1 MKELFNPELR
11 AYILVDESNRV
22 RSIRHSDEYWES
34 PEGGAQA
41 TAIAYLK
48 SFAKTYEIPTAKF
61 DNLSTRVSYMDP
73 REQAEDYRL
82 GEEKFQFDAG
92 TFGFYQTQHNI
103 PVWRKGLKVTVKSGP
118 SRVVGSVD
126 SSLPNVDA
134 KLPSR
139 RVLETFRKAMQAAN
153 VQSVGH
159 RANLSNTHLTA
170 TMREADDEAGE
181 GTSDFMAKIIKP
193 AEDGEAATIER
204 MRMIRGRFWIYRYDA
219 RDRVG
224 FDPHDNPNPETDTN
238 PSRSPGRRGGGE
250 VHDHHE
256 ALPFALPPVPDKIK
270 DNSDYVVAELTFE
283 VVTANSK
290 HVWRVLIEVE
300 TGAILYVEPMFA
312 HVNGFV
318 FETDPITKTGNTALD
333 SASNIATLNLQRD
346 DVTLQNLDAPVGG
359 TQSLSGTWAEVGQV
373 EGANIVPPTES
384 TGTDFDYDAR
394 TNDFASTSGY
404 FHVDRIF
411 RTIADLGFNVTT
423 YMANTNF
430 PVPVDIR
437 CFDNINA
444 HCVGDGM
451 GGIGHVGYG
460 LMDTTDTTN
469 PLGRACDPRVHLH
482 EVLGHGILYEAV
494 DSANMDFSHS
504 AGDAL
509 SLIYFDPDSQ
519 CKGVDGTDVN
529 KPGDLRFTYVPWH
542 PSLNRRADRDV
553 ADGWAWGGSRDNG
566 GYGAE
571 EILLTTLFGF
581 YRSIGGDHPSLG
593 RREFASRMAMYLILR
608 SIGDLTPASDPAQ
621 ARDFATQ
628 MMTTDQLNWTSEG
641 VFGGAYSKVVRWVF
655 EQQGEYQTPLVSV
668 GGTGDG
674 NVDTAGDAPSV
685 DVYIDDGRAGGYEFQ
700 HVHWHCPN
708 VWNRRNPDGIHA
720 HEEAAIGETNYMYC
734 KIKNRGGNQA
744 QNVVVRGF
752 HTKPGA
758 GLNWP
763 ADFDPLATAEIDVGT
778 VNASDTEEIVVGPFE
793 WTPNVNTYGH
803 DCILMVASADG
814 DAANIDNFTAGETIP
829 EWRLVPNDNNIG
841 QRNVNLVPG
850 GGGEAGLMAGLD
862 GISFFVG
869 NPNPARGKVTF
880 DIKLP
885 DFLIKRGWRLK
896 IDSGREGLVLKSGA
910 RREVFIRLSPGEDF
924 THDELEATAV
934 QEIQIEVLLN
944 DNPVGGMNYRL
955 DPAIVKPFNAR
966 HTGKPSL
973 SPDTHGSKDDDC
985 TKQAQRLA
993 DCLGI
998 RQDVEGVC
1006 VKEIIIGLKVKPGDC
1021 C

>member
-1 MKELFNPELR
+1 MKELYKSDLR
-11 AYILVDESNRV
+11 AYVLVDDANKV
-22 RSIRHSDEYWES
+22 RSIRHSDEYWDS

-48 SFAKTYEIPTAKF
+48 SFADTYEIPTAKF
-61 DNLSTRVSYMDP
+61 DNLSTKVSYMDP
-73 REQAEDYRL
+73 QEQAEDYRL
-82 GEEKFQFDAG
+82 GEEKMQFDAG

-126 SSLPNVDA
+126 TSLPNVDA

-139 RVLETFRKAMQAAN
+139 QALDTFRKAMQAAN
-153 VQSVGH
+153 VKSVNQ
-159 RANLSNTHLTA
+159 RASISNSDLTA
-170 TMREADDEAGE
+170 AAGETDSEVAE
-181 GTSDFMAKIIKP
+181 GTSDFMAKIITP
-193 AEDGEAATIER
+193 VQDGEAATFKSTR
-204 MRMIRGRFWIYRYDA
+204 LIRGRFWIYRYDA
-219 RDRVG
+219 KNRVG
-224 FDPHDNPNPETDTN
+224 FDPHDNPNPETDTK
-238 PSRSPGRRGGGE
+238 PSRAPRQRRGGE
-250 VHDHHE
+250 VHGQE
-256 ALPFALPPVPDKIK
+256 ALPFNLPSVPDKIK
-270 DNSDYVVAELTFE
+270 DGGDYVVAELTFA
-283 VVTANSK
+283 VHTANAK

-300 TGAILYVEPMFA
+300 SGVILYVEPMFA

-318 FETDPITKTGNTALD
+318 FENDPITKTGNTALD
-333 SASNIATLNLQRD
+333 SASNTATLNPQRD
-346 DVTLQNLDAPVGG
+346 DITLENLDAPVGG
-359 TQSLSGTWAEVGQV
+359 TQFLSGTWAAVGQV
-373 EGANIVPPTES
+373 EGDNIAPPTEAA
-384 TGTDFDYDAR
+384 GVDFDYDVR

-437 CFDNINA
+437 CFNNINA

-494 DSANMDFSHS
+494 DSANMNFTHS

-519 CKGVDGTDVN
+519 CRGVDGTAVN

-542 PSLNRRADRDV
+542 PSLNRRADRSV
-553 ADGWAWGGSRDNG
+553 ADGWSWGGSRDNG

-571 EILLTTLFGF
+571 EILLTTLFNF
-581 YRSIGGDHPSLG
+581 YRAIGGDHPNLG
-593 RREFASRMAMYLILR
+593 RRQFASRMSMYLILR
-608 SIGDLTPASDPAQ
+608 AIGDLTPATDPDY
-621 ARDFATQ
+621 AREFATQ
-628 MMTTDQLNWTSEG
+628 MITTDQLNWTSEG
-641 VFGGAYSKVVRWVF
+641 LFGGAYSKVIRWVF
-655 EQQGEYQTPLVSV
+655 EQQGEYQTPLITVD
-668 GGTGDG
+668 GPGDG
-674 NVDTAGDAPSV
+674 SVITAGDPPPV

-700 HVHWHCPN
+700 HIHWRCPN
-708 VWNRRNPDGIHA
+708 IWNRRNPDGIHT

-734 KIKNRGGNQA
+734 KVKNRGGNQA

-763 ADFDPLATAEIDVGT
+763 ADFDPLSTAEIDVGT
-778 VNASDTEEIVVGPFE
+778 VNSNNLEEILVGPFE

-803 DCILMVASADG
+803 DCVLMVASADG
-814 DAANIDNFTAGETIP
+814 DVANIDNFTAGETIP

-841 QRNVNLVPG
+841 QRNINLVPG

-869 NPNPARGKVTF
+869 NPNPVRGRMTF
-880 DIKLP
+880 DIHLP
-885 DFLIKRGWRLK
+885 DFLRKRGWRIK
-896 IDSGREGLVLKSGA
+896 IDSGRKGLVLKSGA
-910 RREVFIRLSPGEDF
+910 RREVFIRLHSGEDF
-924 THDELEATAV
+924 TREELETATDRD
-934 QEIQIEVLLN
+934 IHIDVLHN
-944 DNPVGGMNYRL
+944 DNTVGGMSYQL
-955 DPAIVKPFNAR
+955 DPSIAKPFNPR
-966 HTGKPSL
+966 SMSKPGL
-973 SPDTHGSKDDDC
+973 SPVGRDSKDNDC

-998 RQDVEGVC
+998 RQNVENVC
-1006 VKEIIIGLKVKPGDC
+1006 VKEIVIGLKVKPSDC